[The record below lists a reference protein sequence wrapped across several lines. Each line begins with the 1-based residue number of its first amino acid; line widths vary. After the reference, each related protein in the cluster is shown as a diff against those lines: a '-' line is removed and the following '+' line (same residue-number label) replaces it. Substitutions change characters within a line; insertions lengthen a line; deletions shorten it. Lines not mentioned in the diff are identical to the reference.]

1 MENEVRLIDA
11 NALNKRFDEREAE
24 DIELYGVHIAD
35 CFPSDEA
42 KEIVDQMPT
51 IDPESLRPKGHWDI
65 RCDYC
70 VDVVTREADESFYL
84 ECSECKRKVWNV
96 NQMAAMNGEYRKLIE
111 QYPYC
116 HCGCKMEG

>member
-1 MENEVRLIDA
+1 MANEVRLIDG
-11 NALNKRFDEREAE
+11 NALRRKVADILRRYDTPETFGEKLAVYSVFDE
-24 DIELYGVHIAD
+24 VV
-35 CFPSDEA
+35 SS
-42 KEIVDQMPT
+42 PT
-51 IDPESLRPKGHWDI
+51 IDPESLKSKGHWDI

-84 ECSECKRKVWNV
+84 ECSECKRKVWDV

>member
-1 MENEVRLIDA
+1 MENEVRMIDA
-11 NALNKRFDEREAE
+11 NALTEKLREAE
-24 DIELYGVHIAD
+24 AHKGMGAAIAGLLIRYIG
-35 CFPSDEA
+35 
-42 KEIVDQMPT
+42 KMPT

-65 RCDYC
+65 RCDYH
-70 VDVVTREADESFYL
+70 VDDVTREADESFYL
-84 ECSECKRKVWNV
+84 ECSECKRKVWDV